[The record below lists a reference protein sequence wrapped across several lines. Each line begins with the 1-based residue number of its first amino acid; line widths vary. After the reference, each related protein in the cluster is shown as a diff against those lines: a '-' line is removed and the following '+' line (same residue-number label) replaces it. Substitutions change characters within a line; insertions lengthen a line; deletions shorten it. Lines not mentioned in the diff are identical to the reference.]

1 MSKHSPPIEFDSH
14 YFANCTP
21 PGMPYE
27 RTVHWM
33 TFFDNISEHISLE
46 IKPATVLDA
55 GCAMGFLVENLRKR
69 GISAFGIDASEFAIQ
84 NVHPDIQTYCWVG
97 SISDAFPQKFDLIVC
112 IEVLEHLDPGVIEKA
127 IKNLC
132 GHCDQI
138 LFSSSPD
145 DYKEATHQSVQ
156 PVENWVSIFARYGFF
171 HDLDY
176 DATYITPWAM
186 LFRRRT
192 ITTEELILHYER
204 KVYRLWK
211 ENQDLRIS
219 ALETRREIAGYYS
232 DLQKLKTDLADSE
245 NHRNAN
251 QVLLE
256 KLVNSRGWRI
266 LEKLRHSRF
275 YSLYE
280 RIFYR

>member
-1 MSKHSPPIEFDSH
+1 MSKHTPRIVFDSH

-27 RTVHWM
+27 RTSHWL
-33 TFFDNISEHISLE
+33 TFFDNISEHIALE
-46 IKPATVLDA
+46 IKPGTVLDA
-55 GCAMGFLVENLRKR
+55 GCAMGFLVENLRNR

-84 NVHPDIQTYCWVG
+84 NVHQDIQSYCWVG
-97 SISDAFPQKFDLIVC
+97 SIREAFPQKYDLIVC
-112 IEVLEHLDPGVIEKA
+112 IEVLEHLAPGDIEKT

-132 GHCDQI
+132 EHCDQI

-145 DYKEATHQSVQ
+145 DYKEATHQSVH
-156 PVENWVSIFARYGFF
+156 PVENWVTFFARYGFF
-171 HDLDY
+171 HELDY

-186 LFRRRT
+186 LFRRQIMT
-192 ITTEELILHYER
+192 PDQLILHYER

-219 ALETRREIAGYYS
+219 ALETRREIAGFYN
-232 DLQKLKTDLADSE
+232 DLQKVKIDLSESE
-245 NHRNAN
+245 NQRNAN
-251 QVLLE
+251 KLQLE
-256 KLVNSRGWRI
+256 KLVNSRGWQI

-280 RIFYR
+280 KLFY

>member
-1 MSKHSPPIEFDSH
+1 
-14 YFANCTP
+14 
-21 PGMPYE
+21 MPYE
-27 RTVHWM
+27 RTIHWL
-33 TFFDNISEHISLE
+33 TFFDNISEHIAHE
-46 IKPATVLDA
+46 IKPGTVLDA

-84 NVHPDIQTYCWVG
+84 NVHPEIQPYCWVG
-97 SISDAFPQKFDLIVC
+97 SISEAFPQKYDLIVC
-112 IEVLEHLDPGVIEKA
+112 IEVLEHLNPGDIENT

-132 GHCDQI
+132 EYCDKM

-156 PVENWVSIFARYGFF
+156 PVENWVTFFAKYGFF

-186 LFRRRT
+186 LFRRQS
-192 ITTEELILHYER
+192 ITSEQLILHYER

-211 ENQDLRIS
+211 ENQDLRTS
-219 ALETRREIAGYYS
+219 ALETRREIARFYN
-232 DLQKLKTDLADSE
+232 DLQKLKTDLVESE
-245 NHRNAN
+245 DLRKVNLV
-251 QVLLE
+251 QLE
-256 KLVNSRGWRI
+256 KLVNSRGWQI

-280 RIFYR
+280 KLFYR